1 MLETVHCDDP
11 KCSAY
16 KTPVSITSVLLRRSR
31 ACCVC
36 GQPMVDGARS
46 NDNDFKSGRKHVIG
60 KSVVVRGKRQPTRF
74 KTKGK
79 ISGTKRGGYKR

>member
-16 KTPVSITSVLLRRSR
+16 KTPVLFSSVMLRGSR
-31 ACCVC
+31 ACAVC
-36 GQPMVDGARS
+36 GQQMVDGARS
-46 NDNDFKSGRKHVIG
+46 NDNDLKSGRKHVIG
-60 KSVVVRGKRQPTRF
+60 KSLVVRGKRQPTRF
-74 KTKGK
+74 KTKRK